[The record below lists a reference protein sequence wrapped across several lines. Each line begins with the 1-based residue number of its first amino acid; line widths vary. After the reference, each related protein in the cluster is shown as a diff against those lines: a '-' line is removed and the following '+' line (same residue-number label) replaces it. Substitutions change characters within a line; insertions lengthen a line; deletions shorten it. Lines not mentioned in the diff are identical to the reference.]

1 MAKGFVKFEVP
12 DEIQNKALEA
22 LEIARDTG
30 KIKKG
35 SNEAT
40 KAIERGIA
48 LLVLIGSDVQ
58 PEEVVMH
65 LPALCDEKKVP
76 YLFVKRQN
84 DIGAASGLDVG
95 SAAAAIVKPG
105 KGEGDHRRH
114 RQKGGRAQGMSC
126 HGRRRNTGRGHR
138 GHREHRHA
146 WRSDAGEVP
155 GP

>member
-1 MAKGFVKFEVP
+1 MAKGFGKFEVP

-22 LEIARDTG
+22 LELARDTG

-40 KAIERGIA
+40 KAIERGTA

-105 KGEGDHRRH
+105 KAKEIIDDVAKKVAEL
-114 RQKGGRAQGMSC
+114 KG
-126 HGRRRNTGRGHR
+126 
-138 GHREHRHA
+138 
-146 WRSDAGEVP
+146 
-155 GP
+155 

>member
-1 MAKGFVKFEVP
+1 MAKGFAKFEVP

-105 KGEGDHRRH
+105 KAKEIIDDIAKKVAEL
-114 RQKGGRAQGMSC
+114 KG
-126 HGRRRNTGRGHR
+126 
-138 GHREHRHA
+138 
-146 WRSDAGEVP
+146 
-155 GP
+155 

>member
-1 MAKGFVKFEVP
+1 MATGFKKFEVP

-40 KAIERGIA
+40 KAIERGVA

-105 KGEGDHRRH
+105 KAKEIIDDIAKKVAEL
-114 RQKGGRAQGMSC
+114 KG
-126 HGRRRNTGRGHR
+126 
-138 GHREHRHA
+138 
-146 WRSDAGEVP
+146 
-155 GP
+155 

>member
-1 MAKGFVKFEVP
+1 MSKVYVQFEVP

-40 KAIERGIA
+40 KVIERGIA
-48 LLVLIGSDVQ
+48 QLVLIGADVE

-65 LPALCDEKKVP
+65 LPALCDEKNAP
-76 YLFVKRQN
+76 YVIINKQS
-84 DIGAASGLDVG
+84 DIGAASGLEVG

-105 KGEGDHRRH
+105 KAKELIDEIVNQVGEL
-114 RQKGGRAQGMSC
+114 
-126 HGRRRNTGRGHR
+126 RG
-138 GHREHRHA
+138 
-146 WRSDAGEVP
+146 
-155 GP
+155 